1 MVYKDDPELSG
12 HEVDEEDQESSC
24 QEKMIKQ
31 PVSSFD
37 PIPLSDGNGRSAT
50 GIRNNACIALCLG
63 ACFFAGVVWAG
74 AEAGM
79 VQVSIRTP
87 KPAPSSND
95 HLDINQHQH
104 VRAPA
109 ASMTEA
115 SALDLL
121 EERGTGAATALVDF
135 DAAIEDLSSIDNTL
149 LQFLA
154 GSPFARE
161 RTIELLSAE
170 YVSEDASDTGE
181 DRLEDAIE
189 VMESMKT
196 DGEPVQV
203 KGHPFL
209 FVGSVGAAMNHEAL
223 QRKGITHVIGLSKTS
238 KCDNYPD
245 IHYMCIKDILTYKDM
260 RKHMDEL
267 DRAVDYIES
276 ARRAG
281 GRVMSQCWYGR
292 NRSVTV
298 LVAYLMKYEGMDS
311 EDALGL
317 IQETRPI
324 ADSYRDV
331 VKSYGKHYLNGEGGG
346 GGKANKHDHV

>member
-1 MVYKDDPELSG
+1 
-12 HEVDEEDQESSC
+12 
-24 QEKMIKQ
+24 MIKQ

-37 PIPLSDGNGRSAT
+37 PIPLSDGNERSAT

-95 HLDINQHQH
+95 HLDSNQHQH

-121 EERGTGAATALVDF
+121 EERGTGAAPALVDF

-209 FVGSVGAAMNHEAL
+209 FVGSVGE
-223 QRKGITHVIGLSKTS
+223 
-238 KCDNYPD
+238 
-245 IHYMCIKDILTYKDM
+245 
-260 RKHMDEL
+260 
-267 DRAVDYIES
+267 
-276 ARRAG
+276 
-281 GRVMSQCWYGR
+281 
-292 NRSVTV
+292 
-298 LVAYLMKYEGMDS
+298 
-311 EDALGL
+311 
-317 IQETRPI
+317 
-324 ADSYRDV
+324 
-331 VKSYGKHYLNGEGGG
+331 
-346 GGKANKHDHV
+346 